1 MGHKNTNTDGNNAF
15 QRFYFLAVK
24 IDMDINNFFPQFYF
38 QPVIIL
44 INMV

>member
-15 QRFYFLAVK
+15 QMFYFLAVK
-24 IDMDINNFFPQFYF
+24 TDKDMNNFFQKFYF